1 MKQDISI
8 FKLCKIFLLNFLFGI
23 ITIFSLQAGNNCNS
37 NFNINNPNLKN
48 IIIKSKGIDR
58 SFLVYTPQNYNP
70 NLNNKI
76 VFMFHGS
83 SQDGMKM
90 FNNTAWNLK
99 ADQENFIVVYP
110 NSLCYYL
117 LDEAAIKSRWNDG
130 NLLSN
135 TKTHTVLADD
145 VQFFEDML
153 AWIENYRVVKNNNN
167 LVSATSKI
175 YICGF
180 SNGAIFCSRL
190 LHEMSD
196 KISAAGLVSTMLPK
210 TTANFNQKINPVP
223 TIIIYGT
230 KDQRVL
236 DTLHIQPNQ
245 FPKTPNDFSAVPL
258 FSSIIN
264 WHLKRNKLAA
274 NFSNQ
279 ATNNKYK
286 LIYNSPKNGLADSR
300 KYFEIQVFKGLEH
313 KYPINNT
320 TPTSL
325 NATDIFNDFF
335 NQH

>member
-1 MKQDISI
+1 MIKLISI
-8 FKLCKIFLLNFLFGI
+8 SKLCKIFLLNSLFGI
-23 ITIFSLQAGNNCNS
+23 ITIFSLHAGNNCNF

-48 IIIKSKGIDR
+48 ITIKSNGIDR
-58 SFLVYTPQNYNP
+58 SFLVYTPNNYNS
-70 NLNNKI
+70 NLNNKV
-76 VFMFHGS
+76 VFMFHGT

-90 FNNTAWNLK
+90 FKKTAWNLK
-99 ADQENFIVVYP
+99 ADQENFIVIYP

-130 NLLSN
+130 NLRLN
-135 TKTHTVLADD
+135 TKAHTILADD
-145 VQFFEDML
+145 VKYFEDML
-153 AWIENYRVVKNNNN
+153 AWVENYRVSKNNNN
-167 LVSATSKI
+167 PVSTQSKI

-180 SNGAIFCSRL
+180 SNGAMFGSRL
-190 LHEMSD
+190 LYEMSD
-196 KISAAGLVSTMLPK
+196 KISAAGLVSTILPK

-236 DTLHIQPNQ
+236 DTLHILPNQ

-258 FSSIIN
+258 FNSIIN
-264 WHLKRNKLAA
+264 WHLIRNKLAA

-279 ATNNKYK
+279 TTNKKYK
-286 LIYNSPKNGLADSR
+286 LIYNTPKNGISDSK
-300 KYFEIQVFKGLEH
+300 KYFEIQVYKGLEH
-313 KYPINNT
+313 EYPVD
-320 TPTSL
+320 TSPNGI